1 MSIQTTGTSG
11 LSDTMKAM
19 YGTMLLQEAEPVLLH
34 AAFGM
39 PGRVMPGNG
48 KIVEWRRYAALATKT
63 GTLTEGVTP
72 NADDLSLTKLT
83 ATLEQVGAFVQ
94 MSDLLQLTAYDP
106 LLAETARLQGD
117 QAGRTYDYRIR
128 EVLNAGTAVR
138 YAGAQT
144 QRSDITAS
152 HVLTMA
158 DVKKAVRALER
169 NDARRFASQGN
180 RFVGLIH
187 PSTKYDLTAD
197 SAWTTQVN
205 NGGVPNVDARF
216 GAYFVGDAYGVR
228 WFETTHAGVFEGEG
242 SDGADVYST
251 VILGEGAYGVYTLQ
265 DLEYI
270 VKPLGYGDDPLN
282 QRSSAGW
289 KGSFISK
296 ILNDEFLARIEHGV
310 TA

>member
-1 MSIQTTGTSG
+1 MSIQTTATSG
-11 LSDTMKAM
+11 LSDTMKTM

-72 NADDLSLTKLT
+72 TRTISLTKLT

-138 YAGAQT
+138 YAGGQ
-144 QRSDITAS
+144 SDRTTITAS
-152 HVLTMA
+152 HVLTA
-158 DVKKAVRALER
+158 TDVKKAVRAFER
-169 NDARRFASQGN
+169 NNARRFSSQGN

-197 SAWTTQVN
+197 TAWTTQVN
-205 NGGVPNVDARF
+205 NGGVPNVDERF
-216 GAYFVGDAYGVR
+216 AAYFVGDMYGVR
-228 WFETTHAGVFEGEG
+228 WYETTHAGSVRRRGLRRSRRLQHCNPG
-242 SDGADVYST
+242 R
-251 VILGEGAYGVYTLQ
+251 GAYGVYTLQ

-296 ILNDEFLARIEHGV
+296 ILNDEFLVRIEHGV